1 MARAVEE
8 WIGKTDDTPVPDR
21 VRLRVFDKHNGRC
34 YICTRKILAGEYW
47 EADHIHALVNGGPNR
62 ESNLAPAC
70 CNCCRPKT
78 ATDVAEKSAVATKRK
93 KHILP
98 HESKG
103 RLRSRNS
110 FRSTPSNARDVNADL
125 EEA

>member
-1 MARAVEE
+1 MSRSVAE
-8 WIGKTDDTPVPDR
+8 WIGKTDNTPIPDR
-21 VRLRVFDKHNGRC
+21 VRLRVFDKHDGRC

-47 EADHIHALVNGGPNR
+47 EADHVHALVNGGPNR

-78 ATDVAEKSAVATKRK
+78 AADVAEKSAVATKRK

-98 HESKG
+98 TEKRHKWPSRPMSRPHYDNTK
-103 RLRSRNS
+103 RLNE
-110 FRSTPSNARDVNADL
+110 DL
-125 EEA
+125 Q